1 MPPFEYCPLP
11 DLLLVLLVG
20 DGVDEDHVDPG
31 AVFQPL
37 HLIYYAACLKQ
48 QGVVYKYKWCPK
60 KVTITTIGIQ
70 PSINKHKSKQMNIP
84 KCYKGNRCVI
94 WYKIYLHDG

>member
-11 DLLLVLLVG
+11 DLLFVLLVG

-48 QGVVYKYKWCPK
+48 QGVVYKYK
-60 KVTITTIGIQ
+60 
-70 PSINKHKSKQMNIP
+70 
-84 KCYKGNRCVI
+84 
-94 WYKIYLHDG
+94 